1 MTKCKKVARRGAN
14 VLRGG
19 HRLIRIG
26 AVPWGDLRCLLE
38 PKSLIYLFF
47 CVYRLRKRTL
57 SVPGGKEKE
66 VNPQRSD

>member
-1 MTKCKKVARRGAN
+1 MSSVEATGLSASELCPG
-14 VLRGG
+14 
-19 HRLIRIG
+19 
-26 AVPWGDLRCLLE
+26 GDLRCLLE